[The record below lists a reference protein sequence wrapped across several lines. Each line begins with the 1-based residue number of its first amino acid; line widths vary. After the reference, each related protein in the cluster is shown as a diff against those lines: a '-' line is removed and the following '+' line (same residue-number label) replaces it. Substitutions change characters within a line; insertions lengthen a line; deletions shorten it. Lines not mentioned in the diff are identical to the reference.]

1 MGVLLFA
8 IGLTEA
14 QQARFYAPQPVAP
27 VQYTNAGG
35 YATYASAPAL
45 DAPQPMYVSAMPVAE
60 TSTGGR
66 SILSGIAFVAGL
78 AVTSV
83 TLAHHVQKKA
93 TKHHHHSRPKKSRP
107 SDINRKA
114 PEYPPIPDIPW
125 MTKIEKKVAALATG
139 GQESWDDAV
148 VSPWSPLTTY
158 EHFLEETDVEK
169 KIAMLA
175 TADGFVPDMQR
186 RTIMNLVLL
195 GGAAVPVAWLGGGF
209 VYFFIP
215 PSGGGGGGGLVAKD
229 ANGDDVTTAGW
240 TKSHPFPERS
250 LVQGLKGDAHYLI
263 VQEDGKIRDYALNA
277 VCTHLG
283 CVVPWNRAAN
293 KFMCPCHGSQ
303 YDQTGKVVRGPAPL
317 SLALAHVNESESGK
331 VELSPWTETDFRTDT
346 PPWWKA

>member
-1 MGVLLFA
+1 
-8 IGLTEA
+8 
-14 QQARFYAPQPVAP
+14 
-27 VQYTNAGG
+27 
-35 YATYASAPAL
+35 
-45 DAPQPMYVSAMPVAE
+45 MPVVE
-60 TSTGGR
+60 THTRGTSF
-66 SILSGIAFVAGL
+66 LSGIAFVAGL
-78 AVTSV
+78 SVTFA

-93 TKHHHHSRPKKSRP
+93 TKHHHHSRPRKSRP

-125 MTKIEKKVAALATG
+125 MTKIEKKVEEDSPVPVAALATA
-139 GQESWDDAV
+139 GQEFWDDLEHSTCNAV
-148 VSPWSPLTTY
+148 SSPWSPLTTY
-158 EHFLEETDVEK
+158 EHFLEETDVQK

-175 TADGFVPDMQR
+175 AAGEFVPDMQR

-215 PSGGGGGGGLVAKD
+215 PSSGGGGGGFVAKD
-229 ANGDDVTTAGW
+229 ALGDDVTVAGW
-240 TKSHPFPERS
+240 QKTHAAGDRS

-263 VQEDGKIRDYALNA
+263 VEKDGSGIRNYALNA

-303 YDQTGKVVRGPAPL
+303 YDETGKVVRGPAPL
-317 SLALAHVNESESGK
+317 SLALAHLDENEAGK
-331 VELSPWTETDFRTDT
+331 VSLRPWTETDFRTNT